1 MKTLGNCLYYSSA
14 VAAMVLSIYGACAV
28 IHNSKSLAVVAVV
41 TMVAWFSS
49 LAIRGYMRRRSNAS

>member
-1 MKTLGNCLYYSSA
+1 MKRIGICLYYSSA
-14 VAAMVLSIYGACAV
+14 SVAMVLFTYGACSV
-28 IHNSKSLAVVAVV
+28 IHDSQPLAVVAVV